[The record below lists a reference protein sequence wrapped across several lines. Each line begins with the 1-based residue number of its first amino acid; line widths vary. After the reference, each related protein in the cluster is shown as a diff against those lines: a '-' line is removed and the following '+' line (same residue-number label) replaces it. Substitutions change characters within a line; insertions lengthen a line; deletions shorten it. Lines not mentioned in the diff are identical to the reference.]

1 LIHRIAWLVFA
12 ITVCLPVSAKDAGR
26 AAENDHR
33 MEWWRDAR
41 FGMFVHWGLYSG
53 LAGEWDGKSIGSTGN
68 MEWIQQR
75 VKADTDTYA
84 AQALPRFKPKPGFA
98 KEWAKLAKAARCKY
112 LVFTTKHHEGFALHD
127 SKVSEFD
134 AGSVLQR
141 DLVREIVDA
150 CKAEGLRVG
159 FYHSVIDWHHPQ
171 FAYAE
176 SAAIPHP
183 LRGQPYP
190 SGSRDQKKYIDYLHR
205 QVNELVSNYGPVD
218 IFWWDYSV
226 SDFQGEKAWGAS
238 DLIDLVRRKQPA
250 AIMNN
255 RLYRLPDAGW
265 SGTAKGGPGAALDPK
280 YGDFMTPEQHVP
292 DKGMSGVNWETCMT
306 MNTTWGYSKYDHQ
319 WKSTRTLI
327 ETLIEVVSK
336 GGNFLLNV
344 GPMADGTIPQE
355 SAVRLQEIGRW
366 LEVNGESIYGA
377 TGSPIPKPDWGRV
390 TYKPRKG
397 LIYLHVLERPA
408 DGILSVAGL
417 PGRVSSATLLG
428 ADLSLTFTQE
438 KKSMSVKMPDAD
450 DDQLPSV
457 IRLQLAAEPNS
468 ALPQEGSG
476 EANEQ

>member
-1 LIHRIAWLVFA
+1 MKSALPLFFGL
-12 ITVCLPVSAKDAGR
+12 CLFGTAVVPASHSAEVDCTGR
-26 AAENDHR
+26 TNH

-84 AQALPRFKPKPGFA
+84 AQAIPRFKPKPGFA
-98 KEWAKLAKAARCKY
+98 KEWAQLAKAAGCKY

-127 SKVSEFD
+127 SKVSDFD
-134 AGSVLQR
+134 AGSVLHR

-150 CKAEGLRVG
+150 CRAEGLRVG

-171 FAYAE
+171 FAYADSE
-176 SAAIPHP
+176 EIPHP

-190 SGSRDQKKYIDYLHR
+190 NGSRNQQEYIKYLHA

-218 IFWWDYSV
+218 ILWWDYSV
-226 SDFQGEKAWGAS
+226 PDFQGEQAWGAS
-238 DLIDLVRRKQPA
+238 ELMELVHRKQPA

-280 YGDFMTPEQHVP
+280 FGDFMTPEQHVP
-292 DKGMSGVNWETCMT
+292 DNGMPGVDWETCMT
-306 MNTTWGYSKYDHQ
+306 TNTTWGYSKYDHD
-319 WKSTRTLI
+319 WKSANKLI

-344 GPMADGTIPQE
+344 GPTADGTIPPE
-355 SAVRLQEIGRW
+355 SVERLQEVGHW
-366 LEVNGESIYGA
+366 LDVNGESIYRA
-377 TGSPIPKPDWGRV
+377 SASPIPKPDWGRV
-390 TYKPRKG
+390 TYKPREG
-397 LIYLHVLERPA
+397 LMYLHVLEWPN
-408 DGILSVAGL
+408 DGRLKVKGL
-417 PGRVSSATLLG
+417 PGQVSSATLLG
-428 ADLSLTFTQE
+428 GNLDLAVTHESNSTLIQL
-438 KKSMSVKMPDAD
+438 PDAHEG
-450 DDQLPSV
+450 QFPKV
-457 IRLQLAAEPNS
+457 VRLQMA
-468 ALPQEGSG
+468 G
-476 EANEQ
+476 ERHSVTPKIDR